1 MSKSIHI
8 NGMWSKLSHTL
19 ENHKNTCKE
28 LAVINHRL
36 VKQIQYYETKAT
48 HLSMFYVIFLLI
60 IFLSNSK
67 PSPVQCKNWWKP
79 FSLSIL
85 VALTFGVNF
94 ISTLLKSIHIK
105 NALDM
110 NWIDQGLS
118 IQKMANLERTA
129 KFEAEFMDHQRRCN
143 HVVKVE
149 PHSAGS
155 DTDTSDQKENYVQLH
170 HVKSRVDYSYTDT
183 DAESSVSKIEDLP
196 RTYSTLQQQDVDSI
210 TVFQQYAKVGTTA
223 SFLLAYTVLVLYG
236 CRSSVCDGNA

>member
-1 MSKSIHI
+1 MSKSIQI

-28 LAVINHRL
+28 LAIINHRL

-85 VALTFGVNF
+85 IALTFGANF
-94 ISTLLKSIHIK
+94 ISTVLKSIHIK

-143 HVVKVE
+143 YFVKVV
-149 PHSAGS
+149 PHSTGS

-170 HVKSRVDYSYTDT
+170 HVKNRVDYSYTDT
-183 DAESSVSKIEDLP
+183 DAESSVSTIEDLP
-196 RTYSTLQQQDVDSI
+196 RTYSTQQQQDVDSI
-210 TVFQQYAKVGTTA
+210 TVFQQYAKVGTTV